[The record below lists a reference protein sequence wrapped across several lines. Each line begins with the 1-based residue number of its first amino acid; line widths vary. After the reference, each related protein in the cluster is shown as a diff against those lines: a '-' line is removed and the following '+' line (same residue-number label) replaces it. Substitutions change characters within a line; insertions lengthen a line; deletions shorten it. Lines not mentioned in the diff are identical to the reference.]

1 MDLLSNNLVGKFTIA
16 AGIVAAIQ
24 IILLILM
31 FSVKTEPYGPMSDV
45 AYAIT
50 PLLMLPMMF
59 AFRQI
64 YPAGTTLWALVLG
77 VLGAVVASGNQ
88 VIFLLK
94 VIDLKQSM
102 LGFSVGL
109 GLIGAAILLFS
120 LKLQTDPAVSGGF
133 TVFSF
138 VLGAALSIGLILGTF
153 FLDDVYNLAAGAMDY
168 SAMKPVAYLVLL
180 SGAVN
185 QLGLPVW
192 LLLLGR
198 MFLKGTFPLNS

>member
-1 MDLLSNNLVGKFTIA
+1 
-16 AGIVAAIQ
+16 
-24 IILLILM
+24 
-31 FSVKTEPYGPMSDV
+31 MSDV